1 MPIGNAAWGDIIA
14 DTDRDMTSDLNGSI
28 VGTTCWRT
36 DVDPL
41 NGGTLYVCTGLPAT
55 DVANWIK
62 FADIEG
68 GGGGGDA
75 SFVRGQIEQTL
86 VEGTN
91 ITLTTN
97 GSGST
102 RTITIDAAAGGGS
115 GGSGG
120 GGSDRTDYTL
130 QADPVNGGQRLAT
143 ETVDGLTW
151 TYSYNAQGAVI
162 LAEALGGVLS
172 RSITVDAYGFG
183 KATGNIFTKGGSITV
198 TSSQMP
204 ALRTALTSLGT
215 AVSAQFYVVDFTS
228 SRGLLL
234 EWNNVDVCLRPV
246 GGNKA
251 LLYSD
256 VTTQTATDPG
266 TDESPALYTFVF
278 PAWLRGPKGILEVK
292 FAGDYTGE
300 VDTKTTR
307 IKVNGTSF
315 VVVSAAVTHNNVQV
329 NAELLMRGAT
339 DLAYHVASSQL
350 ASGTSATSSSPMPA
364 DLTIAADTDL
374 TLTLTMQ
381 YVAGGASGEVRTAK
395 TFHVCYSHA

>member
-1 MPIGNAAWGDIIA
+1 MIQLLAVWNGYNPGVYETFSAEQEAALIAAGLARDYVPFIDGGSGRGGSVVPISAATFESPTEQMLA
-14 DTDRDMTSDLNGSI
+14 DTRTFYELQTTKALYRSNGSELEA
-28 VGTTCWRT
+28 VGT
-36 DVDPL
+36 D
-41 NGGTLYVCTGLPAT
+41 
-55 DVANWIK
+55 K
-62 FADIEG
+62 
-68 GGGGGDA
+68 
-75 SFVRGQIEQTL
+75 
-86 VEGTN
+86 
-91 ITLTTN
+91 
-97 GSGST
+97 
-102 RTITIDAAAGGGS
+102 GGGS
-115 GGSGG
+115 GGGG
-120 GGSDRTDYTL
+120 GGSDRTAYTL
-130 QADPVNGGQRLAT
+130 EADPVNGGQRLAT

-151 TYSYNAQGAVI
+151 TYSYNAQGALI
-162 LAEALGGVLS
+162 LTEALGGVLS